1 MRRVRVL
8 HSADNRLQS
17 VIEKSSAR
25 ISKGTIT
32 RMTAAGCRCSA
43 IGIIANADATAG
55 VAAAAATAAA
65 TAGPSG
71 VFIIIS
77 HAVHIILPHKNC

>member
-1 MRRVRVL
+1 
-8 HSADNRLQS
+8 
-17 VIEKSSAR
+17 
-25 ISKGTIT
+25 
-32 RMTAAGCRCSA
+32 MTAAGCRCSA